1 MGVTSKL
8 LALYQVDQQLHG
20 LKSRLRSAESYLK
33 AQEFK
38 LEKLEEQLKLM
49 AGQLRQLEASSK
61 NDEVAANGINDRIA
75 MLRERMNSAAT
86 SKQHQAI
93 LVEINT
99 LKNDKGQAEERGL
112 ESLTKL
118 DEVKAEVK
126 TLEARREELA
136 KLRAVAEKD
145 RNERRDEIG
154 DRLRALEAERGE
166 RAKEVPADARAMYE
180 TRLTLGIEEVMSAVE
195 LSDKRR
201 MEFTCAL
208 SNQVLPIELVNK
220 LLRRDGIVTCPIS
233 HAILYLPEDLRESLD
248 ADSEKK
254 RKKAAASAEG

>member
-49 AGQLRQLEASSK
+49 AVQLRQLEAAAK
-61 NDEVAANGINDRIA
+61 NDEVTANGIDERIA

-86 SKQHQAI
+86 SKQHQAL

-99 LKNDKGQAEERGL
+99 LKNDKGEAEERGL

-118 DEVKAEVK
+118 DEVKGEVA
-126 TLEARREELA
+126 TLEARREELR
-136 KLRAVAEKD
+136 KVRTVAEKD
-145 RNERRDEIG
+145 RDARQAEIG
-154 DRLRALEAERGE
+154 DRLRELEGE
-166 RAKEVPADARAMYE
+166 RVEKAKDVPGDALTLYE

-208 SNQVLPIELVNK
+208 SNQLLPIELVNK

-233 HAILYLPEDLRESLD
+233 HAILYLPDDLRDALD
-248 ADSEKK
+248 AESEKK
-254 RKKAAASAEG
+254 RKKTAAANK